1 MARIQVIEEANAT
14 GSIKATYDGLQQR
27 LGFVPNMPK
36 LFSLWPEVFE
46 LNQKLFETV
55 MFAESE
61 LPNPTK
67 EMIALVVSKANSCN
81 YCVGHHSNFLHQYGV
96 SEDLVHQ
103 LRADASQP
111 AVDDQL
117 AVDQPAVDQ
126 KTGKLL
132 EYARK
137 VTQHAFKVTD
147 EDVEALRQSGWSDRQ
162 ILEATVVAGQFNS
175 INRVVDA
182 LGAEFEPVMLESQ
195 WTSSTN
201 AETQQQAAA

>member
-14 GSIKATYDGLQQR
+14 GNIKAIYDSIQQK

-46 LNQKLFETV
+46 LSQRLFETV

-67 EMIALVVSKANSCN
+67 EMIALVVSTANSCT
-81 YCVGHHSNFLHQYGV
+81 YCVGHHSNFSHRYGI
-96 SEDLVHQ
+96 SEDVVRQ
-103 LRADASQP
+103 LGADSSQP
-111 AVDDQL
+111 AVDDQ
-117 AVDQPAVDQ
+117 PAVDE

-137 VTQHAFKVTD
+137 VTQHAYKVTD
-147 EDVEALRQSGWSDRQ
+147 EDVEALRQWGWSDRQ
-162 ILEATVVAGQFNS
+162 ILEATVVAGQFNF
-175 INRVVDA
+175 INRIVDA
-182 LGAEFEPVMLESQ
+182 LGAEFEPVMLAGQSANG
-195 WTSSTN
+195 TD
-201 AETQQQAAA
+201 AETPQQPAVS